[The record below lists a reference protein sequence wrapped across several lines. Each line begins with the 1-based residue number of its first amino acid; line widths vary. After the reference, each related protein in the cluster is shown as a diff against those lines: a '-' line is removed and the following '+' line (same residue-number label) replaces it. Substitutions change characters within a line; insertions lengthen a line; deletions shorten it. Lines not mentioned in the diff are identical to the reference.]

1 MMAAAAVKRSAS
13 QINIK
18 NVTIST
24 PTRPK
29 ESKRAKDDNEPPI
42 FKLGKFVENSNE
54 AEGSQKSVK
63 LRPAPSIAKSE
74 INRLTADMMDIKNMF
89 KGLATQLT
97 KLDKLDNL
105 EKVITNLSSELAEAK
120 LEIKAVKEENQK
132 LQAEVNA
139 IKRDMQSQDVENG
152 KLKKLEERIID
163 VQARSTRDNLVFY
176 NLPETES
183 EHGTVTS
190 EGIIKNLIKEKLEI
204 DDNVEFERVHRMGS
218 ARNQEGN
225 RKVRPIVAKFSSH
238 KMKER
243 VKFAAKKL
251 QGTQIG
257 ISEQFPKEISERRKQ
272 LWPLFK
278 AAKVEGRNA
287 KLVVDKLFVDGQ
299 QVFAPTTVGSAGD
312 EI

>member
-1 MMAAAAVKRSAS
+1 MMAAAAAKRSAS

-63 LRPAPSIAKSE
+63 LRPAPSIATSE

-105 EKVITNLSSELAEAK
+105 EEVITNLSSELAESK

-163 VQARSTRDNLVFY
+163 VQARSERQ
-176 NLPETES
+176 S
-183 EHGTVTS
+183 ER
-190 EGIIKNLIKEKLEI
+190 N
-204 DDNVEFERVHRMGS
+204 ERQSRFLQS
-218 ARNQEGN
+218 ARN
-225 RKVRPIVAKFSSH
+225 
-238 KMKER
+238 
-243 VKFAAKKL
+243 
-251 QGTQIG
+251 
-257 ISEQFPKEISERRKQ
+257 
-272 LWPLFK
+272 
-278 AAKVEGRNA
+278 
-287 KLVVDKLFVDGQ
+287 
-299 QVFAPTTVGSAGD
+299 
-312 EI
+312 